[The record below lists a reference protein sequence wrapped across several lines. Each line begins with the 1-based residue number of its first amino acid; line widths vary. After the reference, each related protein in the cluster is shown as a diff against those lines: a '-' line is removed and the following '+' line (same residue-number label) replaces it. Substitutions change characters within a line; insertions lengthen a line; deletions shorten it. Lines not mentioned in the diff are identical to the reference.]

1 MVRTNEEAETKEETK
16 NRIEIYWMTDEID
29 YADCGPH
36 YADGAIVKLNGE
48 PFLNLTPLASCF
60 GGDDYPEGEV
70 YLRILSKLGYEVD
83 FEFDYDSP
91 DYEDDSFDT

>member
-16 NRIEIYWMTDEID
+16 NRIEIYWMSDASVCD
-29 YADCGPH
+29 DCGPTS
-36 YADGAIVKLNGE
+36 ADGAIVKLNGK
-48 PFLNLTPLASCF
+48 PFLDLSPSASCF
-60 GGDDYPEGEV
+60 GGEDYPEGEV

-83 FEFDYDSP
+83 FEFDYDAP